1 MATIQRLLARVVVIA
16 ALALSVSPMSAQNV
30 MRLRIDTVTA
40 NPGATVDVRV
50 LYTFDST
57 HAHDINDFLARF
69 LFDTSK
75 SRLAAYILSGT
86 AFAAFA
92 APGVTMLDSL
102 NPNSGSL
109 VSTHDGIFL
118 NEFLNP
124 QIPEIDLADS
134 VLFKIRMTLDSSVD
148 TINGDTA
155 WVRWDPEWTL
165 AVSQTF
171 QGGQEGVDSLYHE
184 DGWIRTAAKPLN
196 SVRKG
201 ASDYAT
207 LRIYPN
213 PARDEVTIDA
223 PGYPEG
229 SELEVYDAVGRLVF
243 DGPFVLGAW
252 SIPAEFEAGAYEIVL
267 NDASREA
274 HYIGTLIVAPR

>member
-1 MATIQRLLARVVVIA
+1 MAIIQRLLSRVAVIA

-30 MRLRIDTVTA
+30 MHLRIDTVTA

-75 SRLAAYILSGT
+75 SHLAAYILSGT

-134 VLFKIRMTLDSSVD
+134 VLLKIRMTLDSSLD
-148 TINGDTA
+148 TVNGDTA
-155 WVRWDPEWTL
+155 WVRWDPKWTL

-171 QGGQEGVDSLYHE
+171 QGGKEGVDSLYHE
-184 DGWIRTAAKPLN
+184 DGWIRVPQSPM
-196 SVRKG
+196 SVVDRTN
-201 ASDYAT
+201 ANEL
-207 LRIYPN
+207 LRLYPN
-213 PARDEVTIDA
+213 PARDEVTIDV
-223 PGYPEG
+223 PGY
-229 SELEVYDAVGRLVF
+229 SKRAELEVYDAVGRLVF
-243 DGPFVLGAW
+243 SGPFLGAW

-267 NDASREA
+267 NDADRMA
-274 HYIGTLIVAPR
+274 RFIGTLIVASR